1 MRLPLIASALI
12 LAATPAVAQA
22 NGYYSA
28 TLAQPAEKTSLVT
41 RNTIW
46 KCNGTTCVA
55 PKNGARP
62 QIMCELVAREAG
74 ALQAFTVE
82 GDAFDAAALEKCNAR
97 AR

>member
-1 MRLPLIASALI
+1 MRLPLIAAAI
-12 LAATPAVAQA
+12 LFAATPAIAQA

-28 TLAQPAEKTSLVT
+28 TLAQPLAKANLVT

-55 PKNGARP
+55 PKSGARP
-62 QIMCELVAREAG
+62 QIMCELMAREAG

-82 GDAFDAAALEKCNAR
+82 GNAFDAAALEKCNAR

>member
-1 MRLPLIASALI
+1 MRLFLTASTLL
-12 LAATPAVAQA
+12 LAATPAMAQA

-28 TLAQPAEKTSLVT
+28 TLAQPAAKSSLVT

-46 KCNGTTCVA
+46 KCDGATCVA
-55 PKNGARP
+55 AKNGARP

-74 ALQAFTVE
+74 ALQAFVVE
-82 GDAFDAAALEKCNAR
+82 GNAFDAAALEKCNAR